1 PTRGS
6 RPPASPAANDQ
17 GDAGARAPLPPVSP
31 LPSPLE
37 LGQLRPREGQRR
49 LVLDR
54 PLEHLHGLRLV
65 ALLRA
70 DLAEVIE
77 HLALR
82 DPDVRLETLEEQR
95 TERLLCPIEVVRL
108 EGEDPQIL
116 QDADGARIDLEGHV
130 ELRQR
135 DVLVAELSERA
146 RELVVIERKLLRAP
160 ASERRDDPLEHLRG
174 LAASLRRVVGV
185 AEREEQIAIVGD
197 ELRS

>member
-82 DPDVRLETLEEQR
+82 DPDVRFESLQEQR
-95 TERLLCPIEVVRL
+95 AERLLRAIEVVGL
-108 EGEDPQIL
+108 ERQNAQVFEDR
-116 QDADGARIDLEGHV
+116 DRAGIDLEGHV
-130 ELRQR
+130 ELNQR
-135 DVLVAELSERA
+135 YVFIAELSERA
-146 RELVVIERKLLRAP
+146 RELVVVQRQLLRA
-160 ASERRDDPLEHLRG
+160 AAAERSDDPLEHLRG
-174 LAASLRRVVGV
+174 LAPA
-185 AEREEQIAIVGD
+185 
-197 ELRS
+197 